1 MPTNKKYFEV
11 KAYLE
16 PVRDAGVIDTLQRI
30 AEKSGLTMSGVV
42 GLLLRNGADGLERAL
57 SSAMASGKTLKVQT
71 PKAKPQ
77 TKKSRAVKR

>member
-16 PVRDAGVIDTLQRI
+16 PVKDAGVIDTLQRI

-57 SSAMASGKTLKVQT
+57 SSAMASGKAVKV
-71 PKAKPQ
+71 PSSKPQ